1 MENQVRELDRMWL
14 YTVKLS
20 LDRMVQDHMVCY
32 EDNSEDCM
40 FHVLDEIA
48 DMMQEILE
56 RTEQ

>member
-1 MENQVRELDRMWL
+1 VRELDRLWL

>member
-1 MENQVRELDRMWL
+1 MRELDRLWL

-20 LDRMVQDHMVCY
+20 LDRMVSDHLVCY

-40 FHVLDEIA
+40 FLALDEISGYL
-48 DMMQEILE
+48 QEVLE